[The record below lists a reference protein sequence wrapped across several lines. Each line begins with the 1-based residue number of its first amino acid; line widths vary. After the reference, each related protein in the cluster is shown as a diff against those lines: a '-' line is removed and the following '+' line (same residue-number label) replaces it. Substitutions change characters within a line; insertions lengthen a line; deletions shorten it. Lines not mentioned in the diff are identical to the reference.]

1 MRFVDASVFV
11 HAFIKPRRKLKVH
24 EQRIKKNAK
33 QIVKRIDSGEEIAI
47 STVHLSEVAN
57 VLEDFMPFK
66 SALEIVTS
74 LISKPSITLLN
85 VTGKDCIK
93 AVLIAQTNTIG
104 FTDAIACVLMS
115 ESMMKEIYS
124 FDKDFDRVKDF
135 RRISE

>member
-11 HAFIKPRRKLKVH
+11 HAFIKPRRRLKVH

-33 QIVKRIDSGEEIAI
+33 QIVKRIDSGEEIAT

-57 VLEDFMPFK
+57 ILEDFMPFN

-74 LISKPSITLLN
+74 LISKPSITLLS

-93 AVLIAQTNTIG
+93 AVLIAQTNAIG
-104 FTDAIACVLMS
+104 FTDAITCLLMS
-115 ESMMKEIYS
+115 ESKMKEIYS
-124 FDKDFDRVKDF
+124 FDRDFDRVKDVK
-135 RRISE
+135 RISE

>member
-57 VLEDFMPFK
+57 ILEDFMPFK

-104 FTDAIACVLMS
+104 FTDAIAYVLMS
-115 ESMMKEIYS
+115 ESKMKEIYS
-124 FDKDFDRVKDF
+124 FDRDFDRAKDVK
-135 RRISE
+135 RISE